1 MRKAAQILSFVLV
14 FVTSGDASA
23 ASPAGAKVKTTDT
36 EKAAKQ
42 LTGGA
47 LDPASREYRIGPQD
61 VLQIVV
67 WQNADL
73 SRTVPVRPDGLISL
87 PLLNDIPAAGFTT
100 MQLRENL
107 RQRLEKYMPS
117 AEVSVLVMEVNS
129 FQVTVIGAVQRP
141 ERYTLKRPT
150 TVLEALALAG
160 GFKDFADTERVV
172 VLRAEAVWVDGRL
185 WDRSFKRIPFNYKK
199 IISVGGQTENF
210 ALESGDIV
218 IVP

>member
-1 MRKAAQILSFVLV
+1 MRKADLFL
-14 FVTSGDASA
+14 TTA
-23 ASPAGAKVKTTDT
+23 AFLGSLTATAAEPKGAKVTAADS
-36 EKAAKQ
+36 EKVAKQ
-42 LTGGA
+42 LGSA

-117 AEVSVLVMEVNS
+117 AEVSVLVME
-129 FQVTVIGAVQRP
+129 
-141 ERYTLKRPT
+141 
-150 TVLEALALAG
+150 
-160 GFKDFADTERVV
+160 
-172 VLRAEAVWVDGRL
+172 
-185 WDRSFKRIPFNYKK
+185 
-199 IISVGGQTENF
+199 
-210 ALESGDIV
+210 
-218 IVP
+218 

>member
-1 MRKAAQILSFVLV
+1 MRQTALFLAV
-14 FVTSGDASA
+14 FATCVVPASA
-23 ASPAGAKVKTTDT
+23 VEPKGAKVTAA
-36 EKAAKQ
+36 EAERAAK
-42 LTGGA
+42 LAGST

-141 ERYTLKRPT
+141 ERYILKRPT

-185 WDRSFKRIPFNYKK
+185 WDRAFKRIPFNYKK

-210 ALESGDIV
+210 ALEPGDIV